1 MTLPLLRFGAF
12 ELDPAA
18 RELRRDGERLELP
31 SSAFDGLV
39 YLIRHRDRAVGRDEL
54 MAAIWGRADVADSLL
69 GQTLVRLRR
78 TLGDSGDTQQWI
90 RTVPRFGYRWIGA
103 VEEGGGVAAG
113 TAPMAA
119 TPMMSAADAAAAGAM
134 ASAGPGV
141 TAAAAAASLASTTS
155 ALTAASPTT
164 AAPIAA
170 LPAAM
175 PAAAT
180 TSTAAAPDTAAPTA
194 TTGAIAATE
203 AAAAAAATG
212 TGAPTAVP
220 AAAAPATG
228 EPSAATAMGSAAASP
243 PAGAPASAVTTKPEN
258 AGASTGETAAGTP
271 SEPAPRR
278 WPGIAASAAVLVAA
292 VLLYIALAARHQPA
306 APDTT
311 AATAAARAPATA
323 APALVL
329 PVQVDAGEEWA
340 WLRLGLM
347 DLVAN
352 RLRRGDLA
360 TASSESVVAL
370 LRERDMRD
378 PAALLESRD
387 LAAADTLRILP
398 EVSQRDGRWQVRLR
412 ARDATRHVDVE
423 TRADDAMS
431 AAREAADTL
440 LLRLGR
446 LPPDDREDTPQD
458 LAELLQRTRAAML
471 ADQLD
476 LAGELIRRADPALRA
491 RPEITLRLAQ
501 IELRAGDYF
510 AVERRLLQL
519 LDELPAARDPE
530 LRGRALVTLAAS
542 YIRRTRPQDAL
553 RHYDE
558 AITLLRG
565 RKAPDALGLALLGR
579 GLVATLH
586 DDYDAALADLG
597 LARAETE
604 AAGNEL
610 GTGQVDLNLGLIEVR
625 RLRPATALPGLTD
638 AAARF
643 ERLGAQEEFVF
654 TLASIAEVQQLLLDH
669 AGALA
674 TTQRYWPPETHSRNQ
689 RLRHKLREVRAEA
702 LLETGQ
708 LQAAVPLLDT
718 VLADADADLDAATIA
733 RVHLARARIAA
744 ARGQSAAVAEEAA
757 LARVKALADNDPI
770 RYVQAWR
777 LRLQGLRGRGELAAA
792 ARETTELQTW
802 VQAHTDPW
810 REAQASLAQA
820 EQQAAEGD
828 TDAALAQFERTLQ
841 RFDQAGAIPDDLVDV
856 IQPYTALLIRN
867 GHLDAAHALSARIAP
882 WADHDLRAA
891 SVFVRLNTA
900 LGRGEA
906 LIAAERRARELA
918 GERQVP

>member
-1 MTLPLLRFGAF
+1 MTLPPLRFGAF

-78 TLGDSGDTQQWI
+78 TLGDSGDIQQWI
-90 RTVPRFGYRWIGA
+90 RTVPRFGYRWVGA
-103 VEEGGGVAAG
+103 VEESAAAPPSLQKTVLPAAAQASVTTAAGVAQLGGAD
-113 TAPMAA
+113 AAESAA
-119 TPMMSAADAAAAGAM
+119 TAADAAGFATN
-134 ASAGPGV
+134 AS
-141 TAAAAAASLASTTS
+141 AAAAASTAPATAADPPAPVVTAGATT
-155 ALTAASPTT
+155 APVDPTASPTP
-164 AAPIAA
+164 APH
-170 LPAAM
+170 L
-175 PAAAT
+175 
-180 TSTAAAPDTAAPTA
+180 
-194 TTGAIAATE
+194 GL
-203 AAAAAAATG
+203 
-212 TGAPTAVP
+212 
-220 AAAAPATG
+220 
-228 EPSAATAMGSAAASP
+228 P
-243 PAGAPASAVTTKPEN
+243 PAPQAITTHAADMRPDAPVR
-258 AGASTGETAAGTP
+258 
-271 SEPAPRR
+271 RR
-278 WPGIAASAAVLVAA
+278 WHGIAASAAVVFAA
-292 VLLYIALAARHQPA
+292 VLLYLALAARHSSPAPGTPA
-306 APDTT
+306 ATT
-311 AATAAARAPATA
+311 TTARAPATA
-323 APALVL
+323 APAIVL
-329 PVQVDAGEEWA
+329 PALVDAGEEWA

-347 DLVAN
+347 DLLAN
-352 RLRRGDLA
+352 RLRRGDLP

-370 LRERDMRD
+370 LRERDARD
-378 PAALLESRD
+378 PAALLEARD
-387 LAAADTLRILP
+387 LAAAGTLRILP
-398 EVSQRDGRWQVRLR
+398 DVQRRDGRWLVRLR
-412 ARDATRHVDVE
+412 ARDETRHVDVE

-440 LLRLGR
+440 LLRLGH
-446 LPPDDREDTPQD
+446 LPPSEREDTPQD

-476 LAGELIRRADPALRA
+476 LAGELIRRADPALRV

-674 TTQRYWPPETHSRNQ
+674 TTLRYWPPETHSRNE

-708 LQAAVPLLDT
+708 LQAAMPLLDT
-718 VLADADADLDAATIA
+718 VLAEADADLDAATIA
-733 RVHLARARIAA
+733 RVHLAKGRIAA
-744 ARGQSAAVAEEAA
+744 ARGQSAVVAGEAA

-777 LRLQGLRGRGELAAA
+777 LYLQGLRGQGELAAA
-792 ARETTELQTW
+792 GRATDELQAW
-802 VQAHTDPW
+802 VQAHADPW

-828 TDAALAQFERTLQ
+828 TDAALAQFERTLRQ
-841 RFDQAGAIPDDLVDV
+841 FDQAGAIPDDLVEV
-856 IQPYTALLIRN
+856 IQPYTDLLVRS
-867 GHLDAAHALSARIAP
+867 GRLDAAHALSARIAP

-900 LGRGEA
+900 LGRGDA
-906 LIAAERRARELA
+906 RAAAERRARELA
-918 GERQVP
+918 GERQLP

>member
-103 VEEGGGVAAG
+103 VEEGGGTASTIPMTATPAAG
-113 TAPMAA
+113 TVPAGAVVSAAPGATAA
-119 TPMMSAADAAAAGAM
+119 T
-134 ASAGPGV
+134 
-141 TAAAAAASLASTTS
+141 TAASVAATTPVPM
-155 ALTAASPTT
+155 AASPTT
-164 AAPIAA
+164 AASVVTV
-170 LPAAM
+170 PAAV
-175 PAAAT
+175 
-180 TSTAAAPDTAAPTA
+180 SPTA
-194 TTGAIAATE
+194 TA
-203 AAAAAAATG
+203 
-212 TGAPTAVP
+212 P
-220 AAAAPATG
+220 AAAALNAAAGTIAAIDAATAAAAMRTRGSTADPAMPTATSPASDDHSATTTIDSAVATTTPIG
-228 EPSAATAMGSAAASP
+228 TPSAAIATGPASTA
-243 PAGAPASAVTTKPEN
+243 APAADSAPPHPV
-258 AGASTGETAAGTP
+258 
-271 SEPAPRR
+271 PRR

-292 VLLYIALAARHQPA
+292 VLLYLALAARHQPA
-306 APDTT
+306 EPGTT
-311 AATAAARAPATA
+311 AAPPASARAPATS

-329 PVQVDAGEEWA
+329 PAQVDAGEEWT

-352 RLRRGDLA
+352 RLRRGELA

-370 LRERDMRD
+370 LRERDTRD
-378 PAALLESRD
+378 PAALLDSRD

-398 EVSQRDGRWQVRLR
+398 EVSRRDGRWQVRLR

-542 YIRRTRPQDAL
+542 YIRRTRPEDAL

-579 GLVATLH
+579 GLVATLR

-674 TTQRYWPPETHSRNQ
+674 TTLRYWPPETHSRNQ

-708 LQAAVPLLDT
+708 LQAAMPLLDT
-718 VLADADADLDAATIA
+718 VLAEAEADLDAATIA
-733 RVHLARARIAA
+733 RVHLAKARIAA
-744 ARGQSAAVAEEAA
+744 ARGQSAAVAEQAA

-777 LRLQGLRGRGELAAA
+777 LRLQGLRGQGELAAA
-792 ARETTELQTW
+792 ARETAELQTW
-802 VQAHTDPW
+802 VQAHADPW

-828 TDAALAQFERTLQ
+828 TDAALALFERTLHQ
-841 RFDQAGAIPDDLVDV
+841 FDLAGAIPDDLVEV
-856 IQPYTALLIRN
+856 IQPYTALLVRN
-867 GHLDAAHALSARIAP
+867 GRLDAAHALSARIAP

-900 LGRGEA
+900 LGRSDTRA
-906 LIAAERRARELA
+906 AAERRARELA
-918 GERQVP
+918 GERQLP